1 MKNTTK
7 AKATSS
13 LLPMSWENIHPLPR
27 FYLSK
32 WRFNLTMEVPHSIE
46 CTFPDSRTSW
56 EKIVNWSQAR
66 LDPHSLVLSG
76 GNNES
81 ESRDKNGP
89 RHWFNN
95 NNIVQQKNKFAATYL
110 KASNGNTRQLNQKGG
125 FLLDHSVFDQ
135 FSTFQNI
142 KETMVWLM
150 RFYLTSISY
159 QNEFHCRVTSDW
171 LKLVMWLEASN
182 HSALQHQ
189 KVVMRSWNLFVTSTP
204 ADTKVKCKSVRE
216 TEWYNR

>member
-95 NNIVQQKNKFAATYL
+95 NNIVQQKNKFAATPTIIWTWAPWWL
-110 KASNGNTRQLNQKGG
+110 SGHPTRLRTSVNCTGPWDASLSLAQ
-125 FLLDHSVFDQ
+125 
-135 FSTFQNI
+135 
-142 KETMVWLM
+142 
-150 RFYLTSISY
+150 
-159 QNEFHCRVTSDW
+159 
-171 LKLVMWLEASN
+171 A
-182 HSALQHQ
+182 
-189 KVVMRSWNLFVTSTP
+189 
-204 ADTKVKCKSVRE
+204 
-216 TEWYNR
+216 